1 MKNKL
6 LVLSIIPLLLLTAC
20 DKYRI
25 HKNYGE
31 YYVNKC
37 ESFISSI
44 DYDKNADIV
53 FIGDSITDFYPVK
66 EYYPQYKVANR
77 GIAGDTTTGL
87 KDRIDFSLYA
97 LNPKAVYMMIGINN
111 IGNMF
116 YDYEKLLKG
125 IKKNLPDSKV
135 VIASLTPIGWGNEP
149 VVEANKKIVN
159 YCEKYSY
166 TYVDLYAHMVDT
178 DDYYKIDDSCF
189 TDGIHPSEKGYDIM
203 TGLLTPIFAEL
214 LK

>member
-6 LVLSIIPLLLLTAC
+6 LVLSIISLLLTGC
-20 DKYRI
+20 NKYHI
-25 HKNYGE
+25 HKIHGE

-66 EYYPQYKVANR
+66 EYYPEYKVANR

-87 KDRIDFSLYA
+87 YDRIDFSLYA
-97 LNPKAVYMMIGINN
+97 LKPKVVYMMIGINN
-111 IGNMF
+111 IKTMF
-116 YDYEKLLKG
+116 VDYEKILKG
-125 IKKNLPDSKV
+125 IKKNLPDSDI
-135 VIASLTPIGWGNEP
+135 VIASLTPIGWGNQP
-149 VVEANKKIVN
+149 VVGANEKIVK

-166 TYVDLYAHMVDT
+166 TYVDLYSHMVDPE
-178 DDYYKIDDSCF
+178 DYLKIDDSCF